1 MRHFELEMPDPVHG
15 LLLAPL
21 DIIIIMSNLPP
32 DDGSPAV
39 PAFQV
44 TERYAE
50 PPGRRMSRAEMPGH
64 LLAQYGQKCQG
75 CDRVFD
81 DPRYLQLDHNAPR
94 SEGGLNQITNRV
106 LLCGSSNQ
114 LKSKAYTLTRLR
126 RENRRRGFMATP
138 R

>member
-1 MRHFELEMPDPVHG
+1 
-15 LLLAPL
+15 
-21 DIIIIMSNLPP
+21 
-32 DDGSPAV
+32 
-39 PAFQV
+39 
-44 TERYAE
+44 
-50 PPGRRMSRAEMPGH
+50 MPGH